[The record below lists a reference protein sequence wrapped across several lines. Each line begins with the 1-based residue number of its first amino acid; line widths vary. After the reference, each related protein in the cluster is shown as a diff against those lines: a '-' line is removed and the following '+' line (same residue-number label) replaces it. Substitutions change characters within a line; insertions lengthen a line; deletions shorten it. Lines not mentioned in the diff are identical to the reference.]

1 MRAIVRNRARR
12 KFCDV
17 DDSCWFN
24 IDERLG
30 FLPGNIRCINHSDI
44 TGAEFLHTVASRC
57 AIAQCT
63 MQTRQFLGSRKQAH
77 DRYCS
82 LCQLKSVEGARN
94 YALKPST
101 SSDRKST
108 RLNSSHVSISY
119 AVFCLKKKKI

>member
-1 MRAIVRNRARR
+1 
-12 KFCDV
+12 
-17 DDSCWFN
+17 DSESGWYN
-24 IDERLG
+24 IDEHLV
-30 FLPGNIRCINHSDI
+30 FLPGNIRSMNHSDL
-44 TGAEFLHTVASRC
+44 TVAEFLHTVASRC

-63 MQTRQFLGSRKQAH
+63 MQTKQFLGSIKQAH

-82 LCQLKSVEGARN
+82 LCQLKSVEGAPN